1 MIDGLKDF
9 VGSHPLTVAIL
20 SFMMNWISQ
29 FSEPL
34 VFLLTTAIMILT
46 ILVKYEEWMA
56 KRKARRDME
65 KDKKNAPKEF

>member
-9 VGSHPLTVAIL
+9 LGSHPLTVAIL